1 MYRWLLQGVLG
12 AVKYVYRMAIAFT
25 FVSCFSKN
33 MGFEKNMSRDSFR
46 QIVGLTVCFVFNILL
61 AGVVLHD
68 KIYTEP
74 RMQEEINSLK
84 LVSFSQGLFVN
95 SFLRA
100 NCKLRVSEFSALKY
114 GNMQNIIHTYS
125 K

>member
-1 MYRWLLQGVLG
+1 
-12 AVKYVYRMAIAFT
+12 
-25 FVSCFSKN
+25 

-46 QIVGLTVCFVFNILL
+46 QIEGLTLCLVFNILL

-95 SFLRA
+95 FFLRA
-100 NCKLRVSEFSALKY
+100 NCMLRVSEFFALKY
-114 GNMQNIIHTYS
+114 AKYYLTYS